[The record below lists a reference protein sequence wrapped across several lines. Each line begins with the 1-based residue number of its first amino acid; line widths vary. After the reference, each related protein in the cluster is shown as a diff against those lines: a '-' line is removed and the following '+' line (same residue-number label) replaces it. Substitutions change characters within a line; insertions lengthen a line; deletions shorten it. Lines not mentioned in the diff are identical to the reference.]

1 MTKDIREK
9 PYERD
14 EKPQWV
20 KDRISFSL
28 KSYVI
33 CRKFKVY
40 TILFFL
46 KPYTFSAFLPYP
58 DFFFCLF
65 FLCLATFS
73 SYSTRNVSGCTRTSV
88 SFSFSFSLANLNT
101 TTSTIM

>member
-33 CRKFKVY
+33 CRKFKV
-40 TILFFL
+40 
-46 KPYTFSAFLPYP
+46 
-58 DFFFCLF
+58 
-65 FLCLATFS
+65 
-73 SYSTRNVSGCTRTSV
+73 
-88 SFSFSFSLANLNT
+88 
-101 TTSTIM
+101 